1 MDERRRATSAAAAGT
16 RRRRASRARAFAV
29 ADVAAGSRPT
39 RDHRERPRRNT
50 RDRFLSV
57 TRRDVAL
64 ALALARRSRRSSPS
78 MPSLGGDVSPVRVAR
93 GAPLRSPTRTCRPVM
108 SLGPSRAPSLE
119 RRSRGATSSSTM
131 SSRRMNARV
140 HECTRAY
147 RSIDRFDRY
156 ARFNRNQPTNQPTSR
171 TNDRSIPPIRS
182 VRVVQSTPTS
192 RTNDRSIDR
201 SEPHHSHHHSHGSK
215 GEAPRHG
222 SIEPREHRSD
232 PYARFN
238 RSISIDRSTP
248 IDRPRGTRAHRARE
262 SIPRRPVG
270 GGTRAHERVADD
282 DRRGLEV

>member
-1 MDERRRATSAAAAGT
+1 
-16 RRRRASRARAFAV
+16 
-29 ADVAAGSRPT
+29 
-39 RDHRERPRRNT
+39 
-50 RDRFLSV
+50 
-57 TRRDVAL
+57 
-64 ALALARRSRRSSPS
+64 
-78 MPSLGGDVSPVRVAR
+78 
-93 GAPLRSPTRTCRPVM
+93 
-108 SLGPSRAPSLE
+108 
-119 RRSRGATSSSTM
+119 M

-147 RSIDRFDRY
+147 RSIDRSIESNRLNRY